1 MTKKKNKKFKNFLR
15 YSQRVDNP
23 NTNWRVF
30 NLFSF
35 SNKSTIMQALEVY
48 MKNFIVTNAN
58 EAVAKICYNFI
69 DVACV
74 YPITPSTE
82 MAEFVDKLSFKD
94 EKNFFG
100 QKVLVREMQSEA
112 GSIAMMHGALT
123 SGALAATF
131 TCSQGLLLMIPEMYR
146 ISAAHLPGVIHV
158 ASRAIARHALSILG
172 DHSDV
177 YACRQTG
184 WAMLC
189 SSSVQEALDF
199 AAIAH
204 LTAIDSSFPILHFF
218 DGFRT
223 SHEIQKIRIINNSY
237 LKNIL
242 NYNQVQNFR
251 NSSLSPSRNFIRG
264 SNQNDDIFFQC
275 CEANNIFEQK
285 IFENICKY
293 MDIFNNNFSENYHP
307 FDFYGAPDAEYIIIA
322 MGSVCLSIEEAVDY
336 LNKTQNRKVGLIKV
350 RLFRP
355 FNSDYFCNIIPK
367 SVKKISVIDK
377 SKELGATGEPLFLD
391 ILPSVNNLNL
401 NIQVLHGRYG
411 LGGKNTSFKDIL
423 SVFENMFQKNSK
435 KNFTVGIN
443 DDITNLS
450 LNNFNNKFSKIQ
462 EINSATEC
470 KFFGLGTDGIIG
482 AVKNSQV
489 TLSPATPERSVT
501 ECKFFGPGSDGT
513 IGAVKS
519 PQVTLSP
526 AAPERNVT
534 ECKFFGIGSDGM
546 IGAVKN
552 ITEIIGENTDF
563 NVQFYPQYD
572 SKKSGGLTISHL
584 RFSKEKIKSEYYIEK
599 ADYLICSNPEYVF
612 KYDFTK
618 NLKKNSIFLINSQD
632 NIKIPKKLYDYIK
645 INNIIIYVIDAKKIA
660 EDLNLKSFYGI
671 IMQGA
676 FFKICLN
683 LNFYK
688 QKDFLKL
695 IIKDFYYK
703 KDPKL
708 INSNI
713 NAFDIAFETVK
724 KIDLCE
730 KNIAE
735 NPEFEINMNDLPV
748 SEILKFANGNTPAGS
763 SLKNKFNSKKIPNW
777 VPENC
782 IQCGLCSLIC
792 PHGCIRTYIFEKNNY
807 NNFFKTEKLDQENSI
822 RQRQREYL
830 LPTSKEV
837 YFKNNENSN
846 LNLKFA
852 NLFGD
857 SKFNF
862 SIYINSDY
870 CTGCTLCSK
879 ICPGLKNKKA
889 LEIIENKKNNS
900 NNNCENTFFEKI
912 EIPDEIKNK
921 FLINTVKGS
930 QLREPLMRFSSA
942 CPGCG
947 EMAYAKLV
955 TQLFGERLVIS
966 NATGCSSIWGGSFYD
981 VPYFKSKKNFL
992 PAWQNSLFENAAEF
1006 GIGMLDAHKAIRNQI
1021 LENIQELLT
1030 QKIKSELKNICLEY
1044 IQTFNSGEKN
1054 FEISQKLIKILE
1066 NQDFSNKI
1074 TEKIL
1079 SKKEYLSKK
1088 SFWIFGGDGWA
1099 YDIGFGGLDHIIASG
1114 ENINILVFDTEIYSN
1129 TGGQASKSTPK
1140 HAVAPFELAGK
1151 NKNKKSLAKM
1161 MMLYENVYIAQVS
1174 IGANPNQ
1181 CVKVFCEAENYNGPA
1196 LIIAY
1201 SPCIGHKI
1209 KGGLQNSLETQKLA
1223 VNSGYFDLFRYNP
1236 ENKNLIYDSK
1246 SDKNLESKFFE
1257 QEKRFKQN

>member
-1 MTKKKNKKFKNFLR
+1 
-15 YSQRVDNP
+15 
-23 NTNWRVF
+23 
-30 NLFSF
+30 
-35 SNKSTIMQALEVY
+35 
-48 MKNFIVTNAN
+48 MKDYIVTNAN
-58 EAVAKICYNFI
+58 EAVARLCYNFI

-82 MAEFVDKLSFKD
+82 MAEFVDKLSFKN

-158 ASRAIARHALSILG
+158 AARAVARHALSILG

-189 SSSVQEALDF
+189 ASSVQEAQDF

-204 LTAIDSSFPILHFF
+204 LAAIDSSFPILHFF

-223 SHEIQKIRIINNSY
+223 SHEIQKIREINKFY
-237 LKNIL
+237 LEKLI
-242 NYNQVQNFR
+242 NYDKVQKFR
-251 NSSLSPSRNFIRG
+251 NSSLSPFRDFIRG

-275 CEANNIFEQK
+275 CEASNIFEQK

-293 MDIFNNNFSENYHP
+293 MNIFNNNFLTDYHP
-307 FDFYGAPDAEYIIIA
+307 FDFYGVTDAEYVIIA
-322 MGSVCLSIEEAVDY
+322 MGSVCSTIEEAVDY
-336 LNKTQNRKVGLIKV
+336 LNKNQNKKVGLIKV

-355 FNSDYFCNIIPK
+355 FNSDYLGKIIPK
-367 SVKKISVIDK
+367 SVKKISVLDK
-377 SKELGATGEPLFLD
+377 SKELGTTGEPLFLD
-391 ILPSVNNLNL
+391 TLSSVNNLNL

-411 LGGKNTSFKDIL
+411 IGGKNTSFENIL
-423 SVFENMFQKNSK
+423 SIFENMFQENSK
-435 KNFTVGIN
+435 KIFTVGIN
-443 DDITNLS
+443 DDVTNLS
-450 LNNFNNKFSKIQ
+450 LNNFNNKFSKTQ
-462 EINSATEC
+462 EINNAIEC
-470 KFFGLGTDGIIG
+470 KFLGL
-482 AVKNSQV
+482 
-489 TLSPATPERSVT
+489 
-501 ECKFFGPGSDGT
+501 
-513 IGAVKS
+513 
-519 PQVTLSP
+519 
-526 AAPERNVT
+526 
-534 ECKFFGIGSDGM
+534 GSDGM

-552 ITEIIGENTDF
+552 ITKIIGENTDF

-584 RFSKEKIKSEYYIEK
+584 RLSEKKIKSEYYIEK
-599 ADYLICSNPEYVF
+599 ADYLICSNPEYIF

-618 NLKKNSIFLINSQD
+618 SLKKNSVFLINSQE
-632 NIKIPKKLYDYIK
+632 NIKFPEKLYDFIK
-645 INNIIIYVIDAKKIA
+645 NNNIIIYIIDAKKIA

-676 FFKICLN
+676 FFKICSH

-688 QKDFLKL
+688 QKEFLKL

-703 KDPKL
+703 KDAKI

-730 KNIAE
+730 KNVTK

-748 SEILKFANGNTPAGS
+748 SEILKFANGNTPSGS
-763 SLKNKFNSKKIPNW
+763 SLKNKFNNKKIPNW
-777 VPENC
+777 IPENC

-792 PHGCIRTYIFEKNNY
+792 PHGCIRTYIFDKNSY
-807 NNFFKTEKLDQENSI
+807 NNLFKTEKLNQESSL
-822 RQRQREYL
+822 RQCRKECL
-830 LPTSKEV
+830 LPASKEV
-837 YFKNNENSN
+837 YCKNNEN

-862 SIYINSDY
+862 SVYVNSEH

-879 ICPGLKNKKA
+879 ICPGMKNKKA
-889 LEIIENKKNNS
+889 LEMTENNNS
-900 NNNCENTFFEKI
+900 KTDFFEKI
-912 EIPDEIKNK
+912 EIPEEIKNK
-921 FLINTVKGS
+921 FLVNTVKGS

-947 EMAYAKLV
+947 ETAYAKLV
-955 TQLFGERLVIS
+955 TQLFGERLIIS

-981 VPYFKSKKNFL
+981 VPYLKSKNGFL

-1006 GIGMLDAHKAIRNQI
+1006 GIGMHDAHTAIRNQI

-1030 QKIKSELKNICLEY
+1030 QKINPELKNICLEY
-1044 IQTFNSGEKN
+1044 IQNFNLGEKN
-1054 FEISQKLIKILE
+1054 FETSQKLIRILE
-1066 NQDFSNKI
+1066 NLDFSNKI

-1140 HAVAPFELAGK
+1140 HAIAPFELAGK
-1151 NKNKKSLAKM
+1151 TKNKKSLAKM
-1161 MMLYENVYIAQVS
+1161 MMLYENAYIAQVA
-1174 IGANPNQ
+1174 IGANPAQ
-1181 CVKVFCEAENYNGPA
+1181 CVKAFCEAENYSGPS

-1209 KGGLQNSLETQKLA
+1209 NGGLQNSLEAQKLA

-1236 ENKNLIYDSK
+1236 ENKKLIYDSK
-1246 SDKNLESKFFE
+1246 SDKNLESKFFGH
-1257 QEKRFKQN
+1257 EKRFKRY

>member
-1 MTKKKNKKFKNFLR
+1 
-15 YSQRVDNP
+15 
-23 NTNWRVF
+23 
-30 NLFSF
+30 
-35 SNKSTIMQALEVY
+35 
-48 MKNFIVTNAN
+48 MKDYAVTSAN
-58 EAVAKICYNFI
+58 EAVARICYNFI

-82 MAEFVDKLSFKD
+82 MAEFVDKFSFENK
-94 EKNFFG
+94 KNFFG
-100 QKVLVREMQSEA
+100 QKVVVREMHSEA

-146 ISAAHLPGVIHV
+146 ISATHLPGVIHV
-158 ASRAIARHALSILG
+158 ASRAVARHALSILG

-189 SSSVQEALDF
+189 SSSVQEAQDF

-204 LTAIDSSFPILHFF
+204 LAAIDSSFPVLHFF

-242 NYNQVQNFR
+242 NYNQVQKFR
-251 NSSLSPSRNFIRG
+251 NSSLNPSRDFIRG

-275 CEANNIFEQK
+275 CESNNIFEQK

-293 MDIFNNNFSENYHP
+293 MNIFNNNFLTDYHP
-307 FDFYGAPDAEYIIIA
+307 FDFYGDKNSEYIIIA
-322 MGSVCLSIEEAVDY
+322 MGSVCSSIEEAVDY
-336 LNKTQNRKVGLIKV
+336 LNKFQNKKVGLIKV

-355 FNSDYFCNIIPK
+355 FNSDYFCKIIPK
-367 SVKKISVIDK
+367 SVKKISVLDK

-391 ILPSVNNLNL
+391 ILSLINNLNL
-401 NIQVLHGRYG
+401 NIQVFHGRYG
-411 LGGKNTSFKDIL
+411 IGGKNTSFKDIL
-423 SVFENMFQKNSK
+423 SIFENMFQENSK
-435 KNFTVGIN
+435 KIFTVGIN
-443 DDITNLS
+443 DDVTNLS
-450 LNNFNNKFSKIQ
+450 LNNFNNKTL
-462 EINSATEC
+462 EVLERSAIEC
-470 KFFGLGTDGIIG
+470 KFFG
-482 AVKNSQV
+482 
-489 TLSPATPERSVT
+489 
-501 ECKFFGPGSDGT
+501 F
-513 IGAVKS
+513 
-519 PQVTLSP
+519 
-526 AAPERNVT
+526 
-534 ECKFFGIGSDGM
+534 GSDGM

-552 ITEIIGENTDF
+552 ITKIIGENTDF

-599 ADYLICSNPEYVF
+599 ADYLICSNPEYIF

-618 NLKKNSIFLINSQD
+618 SLKKNSVFLINSQE
-632 NIKIPKKLYDYIK
+632 NIKFPEKLYDFIK
-645 INNIIIYVIDAKKIA
+645 NNNIIIYIIDAKKIA

-676 FFKICLN
+676 FFKICSH

-688 QKDFLKL
+688 QKESLKL

-730 KNIAE
+730 KNVTK

-748 SEILKFANGNTPAGS
+748 SEVLKFSNGNAPAGS

-777 VPENC
+777 IPENC

-792 PHGCIRTYIFEKNNY
+792 PHGCIRTYIFNKNN
-807 NNFFKTEKLDQENSI
+807 
-822 RQRQREYL
+822 
-830 LPTSKEV
+830 
-837 YFKNNENSN
+837 FKNYEN

-852 NLFGD
+852 NLLGD

-870 CTGCTLCSK
+870 CTGCMLCSK

-889 LEIIENKKNNS
+889 LEIIENKKNN
-900 NNNCENTFFEKI
+900 NNFENTFFEKV

-921 FLINTVKGS
+921 FLVNTVKGS

-942 CPGCG
+942 CLGCG
-947 EMAYAKLV
+947 ETAYAKLV
-955 TQLFGERLVIS
+955 TQLFGERLIIS

-1030 QKIKSELKNICLEY
+1030 QNINPELKNICLEY
-1044 IQTFNSGEKN
+1044 IQTFNLGEKN

-1066 NQDFSNKI
+1066 NLDFSNKI

-1099 YDIGFGGLDHIIASG
+1099 YDIGFGGLDHVIASG

-1161 MMLYENVYIAQVS
+1161 MMLYENAYIAQVAV
-1174 IGANPNQ
+1174 GANPNQ
-1181 CVKVFCEAENYNGPA
+1181 CVNAFCEAENYSGPS

-1209 KGGLQNSLETQKLA
+1209 DGGLQNSLKAQKLA

-1246 SDKNLESKFFE
+1246 SDKNLELKFLE
-1257 QEKRFKQN
+1257 QEKRFNQR

>member
-1 MTKKKNKKFKNFLR
+1 MYGSVCKVTDLSCGVFMKEYKN
-15 YSQRVDNP
+15 Y
-23 NTNWRVF
+23 
-30 NLFSF
+30 
-35 SNKSTIMQALEVY
+35 
-48 MKNFIVTNAN
+48 IVTSAN
-58 EAVAKICYNFI
+58 EAVAGICYNFI
-69 DVACV
+69 DIACV

-82 MAEFVDKLSFKD
+82 MAEFVDKFSFENK
-94 EKNFFG
+94 KNFFG

-112 GSIAMMHGALT
+112 GSIAMLHGALT

-158 ASRAIARHALSILG
+158 AARALARHALSILS

-184 WAMLC
+184 WAILC
-189 SSSVQEALDF
+189 ASSVQEAQDF

-223 SHEIQKIRIINNSY
+223 SHEIQKIRTINNYY

-251 NSSLSPSRNFIRG
+251 NSSLSPSRDFIRG

-285 IFENICKY
+285 VFENICKY
-293 MDIFNNNFSENYHP
+293 MNIFNNNFLTNYHP
-307 FDFYGAPDAEYIIIA
+307 FDFYGDKNSEYIIIA
-322 MGSVCLSIEEAVDY
+322 MGSICSSIEEAVDY
-336 LNKTQNRKVGLIKV
+336 LNKNQNKKVGLIKV

-367 SVKKISVIDK
+367 SVKKISVLDK

-391 ILPSVNNLNL
+391 ILSSINNNLDL
-401 NIQVLHGRYG
+401 NIKILHGRYG
-411 LGGKNTSFKDIL
+411 LGGKNTSFENIL
-423 SVFENMFQKNSK
+423 SIFENMFVKNSK
-435 KNFTVGIN
+435 KIFTVGIN

-450 LNNFNNKFSKIQ
+450 LNNFSNKSLEVPKK
-462 EINSATEC
+462 SAIEC
-470 KFFGLGTDGIIG
+470 KFFGL
-482 AVKNSQV
+482 
-489 TLSPATPERSVT
+489 
-501 ECKFFGPGSDGT
+501 
-513 IGAVKS
+513 
-519 PQVTLSP
+519 
-526 AAPERNVT
+526 
-534 ECKFFGIGSDGM
+534 GSDGM

-552 ITEIIGENTDF
+552 IAKIIGENTDF
-563 NVQFYPQYD
+563 NIQFYPEYD

-584 RFSKEKIKSEYYIEK
+584 RFSKNKIKSEYYIEK
-599 ADYLICSNPEYVF
+599 ADYLICSNYKYIF

-618 NLKKNSIFLINSQD
+618 SLKKNSIFLINSQE
-632 NIKIPKKLYDYIK
+632 NIKIPEKLYNYIK
-645 INNIIIYVIDAKKIA
+645 NNNILIYIIDAKKIS
-660 EDLNLKSFYGI
+660 ENLNLKLFCGI

-676 FFKICLN
+676 FLKICSD
-683 LNFYK
+683 LNFYR
-688 QKDFLKL
+688 QKNFLKL

-730 KNIAE
+730 KNVTK
-735 NPEFEINMNDLPV
+735 NPEFEINMNDLPI
-748 SEILKFANGNTPAGS
+748 SEILKFSNGNTPAGNS
-763 SLKNKFNSKKIPNW
+763 IKNKFNNQKIPNW
-777 VPENC
+777 IPENC

-792 PHGCIRTYIFEKNNY
+792 PHGCIRTYIFDKNNY
-807 NNFFKTEKLDQENSI
+807 NNFLKTEKLSQKNSL
-822 RQRQREYL
+822 RQRGSECL
-830 LPTSKEV
+830 LPVSKKI
-837 YFKNNENSN
+837 YCKNNEN

-862 SIYINSDY
+862 IVYVNSDY

-889 LEIIENKKNNS
+889 LEFIENKNY
-900 NNNCENTFFEKI
+900 NNNYYNNIFFEKI
-912 EIPDEIKNK
+912 EVPEEIKNK

-930 QLREPLMRFSSA
+930 QLREPLMQFSSA

-947 EMAYAKLV
+947 ETAYAKLA
-955 TQLFGERLVIS
+955 TQLFGERLIIS

-981 VPYFKSKKNFL
+981 VPYFKSQKNFL

-1006 GIGMLDAHKAIRNQI
+1006 GVGMLDAHKIIRNQI

-1030 QKIKSELKNICLEY
+1030 QKINSELKSICIEY
-1044 IQTFNSGEKN
+1044 IQTFNLGEKN

-1066 NQDFSNKI
+1066 NQDFYSKI
-1074 TEKIL
+1074 IEKIL

-1151 NKNKKSLAKM
+1151 TKNKKSLAKM
-1161 MMLYENVYIAQVS
+1161 MMLYENTYIAQVA
-1174 IGANPNQ
+1174 IGANPAQ
-1181 CVKVFCEAENYNGPA
+1181 CVKAFCEAENYNGPA

-1209 KGGLQNSLETQKLA
+1209 NGGLQNSLEAQKLA
-1223 VNSGYFDLFRYNP
+1223 VNSGFFDLFRYNP
-1236 ENKNLIYDSK
+1236 ENKNLTYDSN
-1246 SDKNLESKFFE
+1246 SDKNLASKFFE
-1257 QEKRFKQN
+1257 HEKRFKQNQKNI

>member
-1 MTKKKNKKFKNFLR
+1 MEEYKN
-15 YSQRVDNP
+15 Y
-23 NTNWRVF
+23 
-30 NLFSF
+30 
-35 SNKSTIMQALEVY
+35 
-48 MKNFIVTNAN
+48 IVTSAN
-58 EAVAKICYNFI
+58 EAVARICYNFI
-69 DVACV
+69 DIACV

-82 MAEFVDKLSFKD
+82 MAEFVDKFSFENK
-94 EKNFFG
+94 KNFFG

-158 ASRAIARHALSILG
+158 ASRAIARHALSILC

-189 SSSVQEALDF
+189 ASSVQEAQDF

-204 LTAIDSSFPILHFF
+204 LAAIDSFFPVLHFF

-223 SHEIQKIRIINNSY
+223 SHEIQKIRTINNYY

-242 NYNQVQNFR
+242 NYNQVQKFR
-251 NSSLSPSRNFIRG
+251 NASLNPSRNFIRG

-293 MDIFNNNFSENYHP
+293 MNIFNNNFLTVYHP
-307 FDFYGAPDAEYIIIA
+307 FDFYGDKNSEYIIIA
-322 MGSVCLSIEEAVDY
+322 MGSICSSIEEAVDY
-336 LNKTQNRKVGLIKV
+336 LNKNQNKKVGLIKV

-355 FNSDYFCNIIPK
+355 FNSDYFCKIIPK
-367 SVKKISVIDK
+367 SVKKISVLDK
-377 SKELGATGEPLFLD
+377 SKEFGATGEPLFLD
-391 ILPSVNNLNL
+391 ILSSINNLNLNL
-401 NIQVLHGRYG
+401 NIQVLRGRYG
-411 LGGKNTSFKDIL
+411 IGGKNTSFKDIL
-423 SVFENMFQKNSK
+423 GIFENMFQENSK
-435 KNFTVGIN
+435 KIFTVGIN
-443 DDITNLS
+443 DDITKLS
-450 LNNFNNKFSKIQ
+450 LNNFNNKFSKTQ
-462 EINSATEC
+462 EINNAIEC
-470 KFFGLGTDGIIG
+470 KFFGL
-482 AVKNSQV
+482 
-489 TLSPATPERSVT
+489 
-501 ECKFFGPGSDGT
+501 
-513 IGAVKS
+513 
-519 PQVTLSP
+519 
-526 AAPERNVT
+526 
-534 ECKFFGIGSDGM
+534 GSDGM

-552 ITEIIGENTDF
+552 ITKIIGENTDF
-563 NVQFYPQYD
+563 NIQFYPQYD

-584 RFSKEKIKSEYYIEK
+584 RFNKYKIKSEYYIEK
-599 ADYLICSNPEYVF
+599 ADYLICSNPEYIF

-618 NLKKNSIFLINSQD
+618 SLKKNSIFLINSQD

-645 INNIIIYVIDAKKIA
+645 INNIIICIINAQKIA
-660 EDLNLKSFYGI
+660 ENLNLKSFYGI

-676 FFKICLN
+676 FFKICLD

-730 KNIAE
+730 KNVTK
-735 NPEFEINMNDLPV
+735 NPEFETNMNNLPV
-748 SEILKFANGNTPAGS
+748 SKILKFANGNTPVGS

-777 VPENC
+777 IPENC

-792 PHGCIRTYIFEKNNY
+792 PHGCIRTYIFDKNNY
-807 NNFFKTEKLDQENSI
+807 NNFFKTEKLNQENSLQ
-822 RQRQREYL
+822 QRWRECL
-830 LPTSKEV
+830 LFASKEV
-837 YFKNNENSN
+837 YCKNNES

-852 NLFGD
+852 NLLGD

-862 SIYINSDY
+862 SVYVNSEH

-879 ICPGLKNKKA
+879 ICPGMKNKKA
-889 LEIIENKKNNS
+889 LEMTE
-900 NNNCENTFFEKI
+900 NNNYKTDFFEKI
-912 EIPDEIKNK
+912 EIPEEIKNK
-921 FLINTVKGS
+921 FLANTVKGS

-947 EMAYAKLV
+947 ETAYAKLV
-955 TQLFGERLVIS
+955 TQLFGERLIIS

-1030 QKIKSELKNICLEY
+1030 QNINPELKNICLEY
-1044 IQTFNSGEKN
+1044 IQTFNLGEKN
-1054 FEISQKLIKILE
+1054 FEISQKLIKVLE
-1066 NQDFSNKI
+1066 NQDFSSKI
-1074 TEKIL
+1074 IAKIL

-1099 YDIGFGGLDHIIASG
+1099 YDIGFGGLDHVIASG

-1181 CVKVFCEAENYNGPA
+1181 CVNAFCEAENHNGPA

-1209 KGGLQNSLETQKLA
+1209 KGGLQNSLEAQKLA
-1223 VNSGYFDLFRYNP
+1223 VNSGFFDLFRYNP

-1246 SDKNLESKFFE
+1246 SDKNLESKFFKH
-1257 QEKRFKQN
+1257 EKRFKKNKKNI